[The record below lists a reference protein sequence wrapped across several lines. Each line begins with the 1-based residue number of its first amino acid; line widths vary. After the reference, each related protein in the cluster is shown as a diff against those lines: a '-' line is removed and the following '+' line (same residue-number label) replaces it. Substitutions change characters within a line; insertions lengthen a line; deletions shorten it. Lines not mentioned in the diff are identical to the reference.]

1 MTTLPGKKPEETR
14 VGGYRLI
21 ARIGEGGMGVV
32 HLAQAP
38 DGSRVALK
46 VLRPHIIGDDEAR
59 ERLAREVSS
68 LRRITSP
75 RIAEV
80 LDADPHGPTPYV
92 ATRYVPG
99 LSLHEHVREEGPI
112 EGADLLHFAH
122 ALAEALIAVHAVGV
136 LHRDIKPSNVL
147 MEGRTPVLIDF
158 GLARLADDPRLTHT
172 GWLLGTPGY
181 LAPEILYGD
190 EATPASDV
198 HAWAATVVYAAT
210 GRPPYGKG
218 PAMAIMDRV
227 RRGDHELSAVPD
239 QLVGLLR
246 ACLAPEPLE
255 RPGIHE
261 IHTWLRQQLDLAA
274 VPQPV
279 HPVPDE
285 WTMPVAALHRE
296 PATEVRPVA
305 GVRPVASP
313 EQATPHEPATRIIPA
328 VSGVAPVPGMAP
340 GARRRRGGLAC
351 PAPAA
356 AHGPRRGDGGRGRL
370 RAVRRRPAG
379 RACRAGD
386 AHALDRP

>member
-1 MTTLPGKKPEETR
+1 MRATGACDLGLPSAAGYRCPVTTVHGQKPEETR
-14 VGGYRLI
+14 IGGYRLI

-46 VLRPHIIGDDEAR
+46 VLRPHIVGDDEAR
-59 ERLAREVSS
+59 ERLAREVNS

-80 LDADPHGPTPYV
+80 IDADPHGPTPYV

-99 LSLHEHVREEGPI
+99 LSLHEHVHEEGPI
-112 EGADLLHFAH
+112 AGVDLLHFAD

-198 HAWAATVVYAAT
+198 HAWAATVVYA
-210 GRPPYGKG
+210 
-218 PAMAIMDRV
+218 
-227 RRGDHELSAVPD
+227 ELK
-239 QLVGLLR
+239 
-246 ACLAPEPLE
+246 
-255 RPGIHE
+255 
-261 IHTWLRQQLDLAA
+261 
-274 VPQPV
+274 
-279 HPVPDE
+279 
-285 WTMPVAALHRE
+285 
-296 PATEVRPVA
+296 
-305 GVRPVASP
+305 
-313 EQATPHEPATRIIPA
+313 
-328 VSGVAPVPGMAP
+328 
-340 GARRRRGGLAC
+340 
-351 PAPAA
+351 
-356 AHGPRRGDGGRGRL
+356 
-370 RAVRRRPAG
+370 
-379 RACRAGD
+379 
-386 AHALDRP
+386 